1 MFRFS
6 IHKKIKILIIFFFL
20 TFFNNSYAETVST
33 DVGTLTTK
41 KTMNED
47 LTVTSSGY
55 ITCDTDGCVTLNQA
69 GLTVHNSG
77 TIKTI
82 GTNQNNTIVSSKD
95 DSNVFN
101 YGTISNT
108 SSNTAIRWQGLSDSD
123 GDGLSGYIYNSG
135 TIETTNAAYTIRILT
150 SGSAYKIDNYGL
162 ITNTHSNGQTIYL
175 TDTTGVTI
183 NNYSGGI
190 ISATA
195 NTDSGEKGA
204 ITAHL
209 TNTSSNTTIN
219 NWGTVTAAHDTIVL
233 GDTSTINNYG
243 KIESVNFSDSP
254 AIIMKGDNSTVN
266 LYDGTLLLGWIDDG
280 TDVSA
285 SDAKSGSTLNIDLC
299 SSYYFKVVGTWTVND
314 NSECGNLVYSGGF
327 AQSVSPLF
335 QSVADEIGVLR
346 TDLINDV
353 YDFAKDKMEND
364 ESFGLPLKSYTK
376 RERGKSINKFASNA
390 NGFAFGFPSEND
402 KIKGHLVFNFLKNNI
417 DLLNQNIKD
426 ETYQVGFFLENL
438 NAKVVF
444 GYHDYNG
451 DRTRLNNTVSGGKE
465 TIKQDHK
472 SFSSIIG
479 TQFSK
484 KLNNN
489 SYIKYKLDSNIE
501 GFFNHEESDHV
512 KWQSRILGQVMGD
525 VTYGWSTLPKNKF
538 KFNPEL
544 TLGYRTIIDG
554 KNQKYT
560 FNGNKKNFDGGVKED
575 FNAKLALQTNYS
587 FNENTN
593 LFFNTSAKKT
603 NSKQETYSLNI
614 GFKSIF

>member
-1 MFRFS
+1 MSKDYFTF
-6 IHKKIKILIIFFFL
+6 KKIIIFTLILIL
-20 TFFNNSYAETVST
+20 LPSNLYAETLSSSQTNTST
-33 DVGTLTTK
+33 DTIQDYTINTGVTLTIL
-41 KTMNED
+41 N
-47 LTVTSSGY
+47 TSPGLK
-55 ITCDTDGCVTLNQA
+55 ITGSERTFKNY
-69 GLTVHNSG
+69 G
-77 TIKTI
+77 TILSTEDDESSTNITI
-82 GTNQNNTIVSSKD
+82 KAVGGDGAYDVKI
-95 DSNVFN
+95 FN
-101 YGTISNT
+101 YGTIHQENKS
-108 SSNTAIRWQGLSDSD
+108 AIFVPNNDDRN
-123 GDGLSGYIYNSG
+123 GDGIGAYVYNEG
-135 TIETTNAAYTIRILT
+135 TIKSDNEWTIRYHSSDYT
-150 SGSAYKIDNYGL
+150 KFDNYGT
-162 ITNTHSNGQTIYL
+162 ITATSTAYAFRGYSDNYT
-175 TDTTGVTI
+175 TI
-183 NNYSGGI
+183 NNYAGALIYAEGS
-190 ISATA
+190 
-195 NTDSGEKGA
+195 GA
-204 ITAHL
+204 ISQKANVL
-209 TNTSSNTTIN
+209 SNEMTVN
-219 NWGTVTAAHDTIVL
+219 NWGKISAEWDTVEL
-233 GDTSTINNYG
+233 GDASVLNNYG
-243 KIESVNFSDSP
+243 EIIVQNTSYSSRA
-254 AIIMKGDNSTVN
+254 AIQMWGDNSTVN
-266 LYDGTLLLGWIDDG
+266 LYDGTLLVGTIDAADK
-280 TDVSA
+280 SP
-285 SDAKSGSTLNIDLC
+285 SGSTLNLDLC
-299 SSYYFKVVGTWTVND
+299 SSYYFRVEGTWTVN
-314 NSECGNLVYSGGF
+314 NISGCGELVYSGGY
-327 AQSVSPLF
+327 AQAVSPLF

-353 YDFAKDKMEND
+353 YDFAKDKMENN

-376 RERGKSINKFASNA
+376 RERGKSINNFASNA
-390 NGFAFGFPSEND
+390 SGFAFGFPSESD
-402 KIKGHLVFNFLKNNI
+402 KIKGHLVFNILNNNI

-451 DRTRLNNTVSGGKE
+451 DRTRLNNTVTGGIE
-465 TIKQDHK
+465 SNKQEHK

-479 TQFSK
+479 TNFSK

-489 SYIKYKLDSNIE
+489 SYIEYKLDSNIE

-575 FNAKLALQTNYS
+575 FNAKFALQTNYS

>member
-1 MFRFS
+1 MSKDYFTF
-6 IHKKIKILIIFFFL
+6 KKIIIFTLILIL
-20 TFFNNSYAETVST
+20 LPSNLYAETLSSSQTNTST
-33 DVGTLTTK
+33 DTIQDYTINTGVTLTII
-41 KTMNED
+41 D
-47 LTVTSSGY
+47 TSPGLKITGSDRTFKNYGY
-55 ITCDTDGCVTLNQA
+55 ILSTQDAEDGNTNITIKAVGPTDGAYDVK
-69 GLTVHNSG
+69 
-77 TIKTI
+77 IY
-82 GTNQNNTIVSSKD
+82 
-95 DSNVFN
+95 N
-101 YGTISNT
+101 YGTIEQENT
-108 SSNTAIRWQGLSDSD
+108 SAIFVPNNDDQN
-123 GDGLSGYIYNSG
+123 GDGVGAYIYNEG
-135 TIETTNAAYTIRILT
+135 TIQSSDKWTIRFHSSDYT
-150 SGSAYKIDNYGL
+150 KFDNYG
-162 ITNTHSNGQTIYL
+162 TIKQDSGPY
-175 TDTTGVTI
+175 TFMGYGDNYTTI
-183 NNYSGGI
+183 NNYSG
-190 ISATA
+190 ATIYAAGSRAIASKA
-195 NTDSGEKGA
+195 ND
-204 ITAHL
+204 L
-209 TNTSSNTTIN
+209 SSNTTIN
-219 NWGTVTAAHDTIVL
+219 NWGNIEAANWTIEL
-233 GDTSTINNYG
+233 GTNSTLNNYG
-243 KIESVNFSDSP
+243 KILIHDWSTSTDD
-254 AIIMKGDNSTVN
+254 AIIMLGNNNTVN
-266 LYDGTLLLGWIDDG
+266 LYDGTIIMGDLNANS
-280 TDVSA
+280 T
-285 SDAKSGSTLNIDLC
+285 SGSTLNLDLC
-299 SSYYFKVVGTWTVND
+299 SSYYFKVESSWNINNISG
-314 NSECGNLVYSGGF
+314 CGELVYSGGY
-327 AQSVSPLF
+327 AQAVSPLF

-353 YDFAKDKMEND
+353 YDFAKDKMENN

-376 RERGKSINKFASNA
+376 RERGKSINNFASNTS
-390 NGFAFGFPSEND
+390 GFAFGFPSESD
-402 KIKGHLVFNFLKNNI
+402 KIKGHLVFNILNNNI

-451 DRTRLNNTVSGGKE
+451 DRTRLNNTVTGGIE
-465 TIKQDHK
+465 SNKQEHK

-479 TQFSK
+479 TNFSK

-489 SYIKYKLDSNIE
+489 SYIKYNLDTNFE
-501 GFFNHEESDHV
+501 GFFNHEESGHV

-587 FNENTN
+587 FNKNTN

>member
-1 MFRFS
+1 M
-6 IHKKIKILIIFFFL
+6 
-20 TFFNNSYAETVST
+20 
-33 DVGTLTTK
+33 
-41 KTMNED
+41 
-47 LTVTSSGY
+47 
-55 ITCDTDGCVTLNQA
+55 
-69 GLTVHNSG
+69 
-77 TIKTI
+77 
-82 GTNQNNTIVSSKD
+82 
-95 DSNVFN
+95 
-101 YGTISNT
+101 
-108 SSNTAIRWQGLSDSD
+108 
-123 GDGLSGYIYNSG
+123 
-135 TIETTNAAYTIRILT
+135 
-150 SGSAYKIDNYGL
+150 
-162 ITNTHSNGQTIYL
+162 
-175 TDTTGVTI
+175 
-183 NNYSGGI
+183 
-190 ISATA
+190 
-195 NTDSGEKGA
+195 
-204 ITAHL
+204 
-209 TNTSSNTTIN
+209 
-219 NWGTVTAAHDTIVL
+219 
-233 GDTSTINNYG
+233 
-243 KIESVNFSDSP
+243 
-254 AIIMKGDNSTVN
+254 
-266 LYDGTLLLGWIDDG
+266 
-280 TDVSA
+280 
-285 SDAKSGSTLNIDLC
+285 
-299 SSYYFKVVGTWTVND
+299 
-314 NSECGNLVYSGGF
+314 
-327 AQSVSPLF
+327 SPLF
-335 QSVADEIGVLR
+335 QSVADEIGALR

-376 RERGKSINKFASNA
+376 RERGKSINNFASNTS
-390 NGFAFGFPSEND
+390 GFAFGFPSESD
-402 KIKGHLVFNFLKNNI
+402 KIKGHLVFNILNNNI

-426 ETYQVGFFLENL
+426 ETYQMGFFLEKL

-451 DRTRLNNTVSGGKE
+451 DRKRLNNTVSGGKE
-465 TIKQDHK
+465 SIKQDYK

-489 SYIKYKLDSNIE
+489 SYIECKLDSNIE
-501 GFFNHEESDHV
+501 GFFNHEESGHV

>member
-1 MFRFS
+1 M
-6 IHKKIKILIIFFFL
+6 
-20 TFFNNSYAETVST
+20 TV
-33 DVGTLTTK
+33 
-41 KTMNED
+41 
-47 LTVTSSGY
+47 
-55 ITCDTDGCVTLNQA
+55 
-69 GLTVHNSG
+69 
-77 TIKTI
+77 
-82 GTNQNNTIVSSKD
+82 
-95 DSNVFN
+95 
-101 YGTISNT
+101 
-108 SSNTAIRWQGLSDSD
+108 
-123 GDGLSGYIYNSG
+123 
-135 TIETTNAAYTIRILT
+135 
-150 SGSAYKIDNYGL
+150 
-162 ITNTHSNGQTIYL
+162 
-175 TDTTGVTI
+175 
-183 NNYSGGI
+183 
-190 ISATA
+190 
-195 NTDSGEKGA
+195 
-204 ITAHL
+204 
-209 TNTSSNTTIN
+209 N
-219 NWGTVTAAHDTIVL
+219 NWGKISAEWDTVEL
-233 GDTSTINNYG
+233 GDASVLNNYG
-243 KIESVNFSDSP
+243 EIIVQNTSYSSRA
-254 AIIMKGDNSTVN
+254 AIQMWGDNSTVN
-266 LYDGTLLLGWIDDG
+266 LYDGTLLVGTIDAADK
-280 TDVSA
+280 SP
-285 SDAKSGSTLNIDLC
+285 SGSTLNLDLC
-299 SSYYFKVVGTWTVND
+299 SSYYFRVEGTWTVN
-314 NSECGNLVYSGGF
+314 NISGCGELVYSGGY
-327 AQSVSPLF
+327 AQAVSPLF

-353 YDFAKDKMEND
+353 YDFAKDKMENN

-376 RERGKSINKFASNA
+376 RERGKSINNFASNA
-390 NGFAFGFPSEND
+390 SGFAFGFPSESD
-402 KIKGHLVFNFLKNNI
+402 KIKGHLVFNILNNNI

-451 DRTRLNNTVSGGKE
+451 DRTRLNNTVTGGIE
-465 TIKQDHK
+465 SNKQEHK

-479 TQFSK
+479 TNFSK

-489 SYIKYKLDSNIE
+489 SYIKYNLDTNFE
-501 GFFNHEESDHV
+501 GFFNHEESGHV

-587 FNENTN
+587 FNKNTN

>member
-1 MFRFS
+1 
-6 IHKKIKILIIFFFL
+6 
-20 TFFNNSYAETVST
+20 
-33 DVGTLTTK
+33 
-41 KTMNED
+41 
-47 LTVTSSGY
+47 
-55 ITCDTDGCVTLNQA
+55 
-69 GLTVHNSG
+69 
-77 TIKTI
+77 
-82 GTNQNNTIVSSKD
+82 
-95 DSNVFN
+95 
-101 YGTISNT
+101 
-108 SSNTAIRWQGLSDSD
+108 
-123 GDGLSGYIYNSG
+123 
-135 TIETTNAAYTIRILT
+135 
-150 SGSAYKIDNYGL
+150 
-162 ITNTHSNGQTIYL
+162 
-175 TDTTGVTI
+175 
-183 NNYSGGI
+183 
-190 ISATA
+190 
-195 NTDSGEKGA
+195 
-204 ITAHL
+204 
-209 TNTSSNTTIN
+209 
-219 NWGTVTAAHDTIVL
+219 
-233 GDTSTINNYG
+233 
-243 KIESVNFSDSP
+243 
-254 AIIMKGDNSTVN
+254 MKGDNSTVN

-280 TDVSA
+280 TDTGA
-285 SDAKSGSTLNIDLC
+285 SNAKSGSTLNLDLC
-299 SSYYFKVVGTWTVND
+299 SSYYFKVVGTWSVN
-314 NSECGNLVYSGGF
+314 NKSGCGELVYSGGY
-327 AQSVSPLF
+327 AQAVSPLF

-353 YDFAKDKMEND
+353 YDFAKDKMKND

-376 RERGKSINKFASNA
+376 RERGKSINKFASNV

-402 KIKGHLVFNFLKNNI
+402 KIKGHLVFNFLNNNI

-426 ETYQVGFFLENL
+426 ETYQVGFFFKDL
-438 NAKVVF
+438 NVKAVF

-525 VTYGWSTLPKNKF
+525 VTYGWSILPKNKF
-538 KFNPEL
+538 KFNPEF

-587 FNENTN
+587 FNEKTN

-614 GFKSIF
+614 GFKSTF